1 MWSCELELG
10 EGHVRTRSLL
20 ELGEGHAR
28 TRSLLEN
35 VEFGA
40 WLFPF
45 FEPAFKGIKV
55 LWFMRCFGVSGLGL
69 EFSGVWIR
77 RVGA

>member
-1 MWSCELELG
+1 MWSLELELELG

-20 ELGEGHAR
+20 E
-28 TRSLLEN
+28 S

-55 LWFMRCFGVSGLGL
+55 LWFMRWALGCAGLGL
-69 EFSGVWIR
+69 EFVWIR